1 MDKTLR
7 ELCTSL
13 NVKRRAVQGYE
24 KEGLVAATGKTDRGY
39 LLYDEAAQMRIAE
52 IKRYQNYGFKVREIG
67 RVIDARPEVKREEL
81 TKKLIILKAEHRE
94 VNLIIKELEEYINLL

>member
-7 ELCTSL
+7 ELCKSL
-13 NVKRRAVQGYE
+13 DVKRRAVQGYE
-24 KEGLVAATGKTDRGY
+24 KEGLVAATGKTGRGR
-39 LLYDEAAQMRIAE
+39 LLYNEAAQMRIAE
-52 IKRYQNYGFKVREIG
+52 IKRYQNYGFQVREIS
-67 RVIDARPEVKREEL
+67 RVIDACPEIKKEEL